1 MNIIYEDKY
10 LIAVVKP
17 VGIVSEG
24 ADGIE
29 DKVKEYLET
38 KCETLTGLVNRLD
51 YGVSGLILLAKTKE
65 SAKRLNK
72 LVAQN
77 QIKKEYLAV
86 VHSAPKENEGTFK
99 DVLFKDSKSN
109 KSYVV
114 KTLRKGAKEAELD
127 YVLLETID
135 AQKGKIS
142 LIKVQLKTGRTHQI
156 RVQFSSRKMPLVGDG
171 KYGGRDNCD
180 IALYSY
186 RMTFNHPFTNKT
198 ISIESMPYKD
208 KYPWNEFLN
217 IT

>member
-29 DKVKEYLET
+29 GKVKEYLEA
-38 KCETLTGLVNRLD
+38 KGETLTGLVNRLD

-99 DVLFKDSKSN
+99 DILFKDSKSN

-142 LIKVQLKTGRTHQI
+142 LVKVQLKTGRTHQI

>member
-1 MNIIYEDKY
+1 M
-10 LIAVVKP
+10 VK
-17 VGIVSEG
+17 
-24 ADGIE
+24 
-29 DKVKEYLET
+29 
-38 KCETLTGLVNRLD
+38 N
-51 YGVSGLILLAKTKE
+51 
-65 SAKRLNK
+65 
-72 LVAQN
+72 
-77 QIKKEYLAV
+77 
-86 VHSAPKENEGTFK
+86 
-99 DVLFKDSKSN
+99 
-109 KSYVV
+109 
-114 KTLRKGAKEAELD
+114 LRKGAKEAELD